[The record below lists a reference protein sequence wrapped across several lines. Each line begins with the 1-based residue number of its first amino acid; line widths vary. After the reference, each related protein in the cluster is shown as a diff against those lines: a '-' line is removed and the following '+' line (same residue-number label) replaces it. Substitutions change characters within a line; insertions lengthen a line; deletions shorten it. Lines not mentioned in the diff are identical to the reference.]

1 MLLRIAPFL
10 FVLLWSTGFI
20 GSKVGAE
27 YAEPFTFLTI
37 RFALVLALL
46 IPWALLTRIHWP
58 ARPVAWQA
66 AVTGTLIHTIYLGGV
81 MWALRDHMPA
91 GIVAIVVST
100 QPILT
105 ALLAGPVLGEWPGR
119 QHWIGL
125 ICGLVGVLL
134 VLAPKLSFQAATT
147 ESFGIA
153 ALVGVFGALV
163 GMTLGTLNQKMHG
176 MSGDLLAVTIWQYVA
191 AFITSAAAAL
201 ASETMIVQWTPEFVA
216 ATAWLVIVLSIGAIL
231 LLMVMIR
238 ASAVSRVTSLFYL
251 VPATT
256 ALMAAAMFGEELS
269 YLQMTGIALV
279 MAAVFV
285 IRPMAGWTQ
294 VPSHSRRS

>member
-1 MLLRIAPFL
+1 MLLRVAPFL

-27 YAEPFTFLTI
+27 FAEPFTFLTV

-46 IPWALLTRIHWP
+46 IPWAVLAGIDWP
-58 ARPVAWQA
+58 KSAVVWQA
-66 AVTGTLIHTIYLGGV
+66 AVTGILIHTIYLGGV

-119 QHWIGL
+119 RHWFGL
-125 ICGLVGVLL
+125 IFGLCGVLM
-134 VLAPKLSFQAATT
+134 VLAPKLSLQTATAGA
-147 ESFGIA
+147 FGTA
-153 ALVGVFGALV
+153 ALVGVFAALL
-163 GMTLGTLNQKMHG
+163 GMTFGTLNQKLHG

-191 AFITSAAAAL
+191 AFIMAAVAAM
-201 ASETMIVQWTPEFVA
+201 ASETMMVRWTPEFML
-216 ATAWLVIVLSIGAIL
+216 ATAWLVVVLSIGAIL

-256 ALMAAAMFGEELS
+256 ALMAAVMFGEELS
-269 YLQMTGIALV
+269 YLQLTGIALV

-285 IRPMAGWTQ
+285 IRPMSGRTQ
-294 VPSHSRRS
+294 IPTKSGRS